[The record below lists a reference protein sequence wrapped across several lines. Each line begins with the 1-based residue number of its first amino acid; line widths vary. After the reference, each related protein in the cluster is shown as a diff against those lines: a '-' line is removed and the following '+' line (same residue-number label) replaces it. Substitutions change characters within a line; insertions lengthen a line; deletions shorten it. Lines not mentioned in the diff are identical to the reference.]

1 MKQEELTKEYKGFE
15 KIIVDYVNEKISNDK
30 SFEENVLKEVKTVK
44 RCADYIN
51 GKAKEQAV
59 NGVACVNDEEVYNW
73 INEYFVTDLAEK
85 APKENPTENNTIK
98 PKIIQPR
105 PAPKKKVKPTAPEIN
120 LFNFNE

>member
-59 NGVACVNDEEVYNW
+59 DGVACVNDEEVYNW
-73 INEYFVTDLAEK
+73 INEYFTTDLAEK
-85 APKENPTENNTIK
+85 KPEPKKEEKPEIIK
-98 PKIIQPR
+98 
-105 PAPKKKVKPTAPEIN
+105 PKKKVKKTAPEIN